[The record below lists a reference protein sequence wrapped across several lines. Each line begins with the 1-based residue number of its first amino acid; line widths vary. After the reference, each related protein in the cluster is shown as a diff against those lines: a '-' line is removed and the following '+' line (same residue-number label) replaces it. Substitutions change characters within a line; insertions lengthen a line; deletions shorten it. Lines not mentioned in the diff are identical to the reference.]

1 MLYQTLLMGEKPYH
15 IISGHISAFDEHRH
29 TEIELHYC
37 LSGEYFVKID
47 QDTYKMGAGD
57 LAVIRSMTPHELPKT
72 SDNCF
77 VLVLEVGPML
87 LSSYFDALRK
97 KAFKSPVWHLN
108 IEQDAPLRNLLEET
122 AELNRN
128 KTDFSELQLKGNL
141 FKICGY
147 LLSRIAEDDAES
159 DTGKA
164 LRSVA
169 NIEQA
174 LDIIHNRYNE
184 NIHIEEVANLCG
196 YSKSN
201 FCKIFKSVTGQTF
214 HAVLNKRRI
223 DVACNFLT
231 ETTYS
236 IEDIADMTGFADSK
250 SFCRVFKNITGKTAG
265 QYRK

>member
-1 MLYQTLLMGEKPYH
+1 MIYQTLLMGEKPYH
-15 IISGHISAFDEHRH
+15 IFCGHISEFGKHRH
-29 TEIELHYC
+29 TEIELQYC

-47 QDTYKMGAGD
+47 EDVHRLRAGD
-57 LAVIRSMTPHELPKT
+57 LAVIRSMIPHELPKA
-72 SDNCF
+72 SDTCF

-87 LSSYFDALRK
+87 LSNYFDALRK
-97 KAFKSPVWHLN
+97 KAFQSPVWHLN
-108 IEQDAPLRNLLEET
+108 TEQDTPLRILLEET
-122 AELNRN
+122 AELNTT

-141 FKICGY
+141 FKICGH

-159 DTGKA
+159 DSGKA

-214 HAVLNKRRI
+214 HTLLNKRRI

-236 IEDIADMTGFADSK
+236 IEDIADRTGFADCK
-250 SFCRVFKNITGKTAG
+250 SFCRVFKKITGKTAG